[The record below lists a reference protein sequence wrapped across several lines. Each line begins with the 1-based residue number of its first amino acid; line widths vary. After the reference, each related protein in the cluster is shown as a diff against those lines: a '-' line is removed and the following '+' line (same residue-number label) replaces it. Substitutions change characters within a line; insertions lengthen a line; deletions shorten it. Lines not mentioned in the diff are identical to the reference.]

1 MATREALLDH
11 LWKEVINVHLRDQ
24 ALDNIIKNCRRN
36 PDGPFG
42 DTGAAIERMLAAG
55 VSRRDLRL
63 VLRNVAYEAAFG
75 TLYALSDPGAE
86 EEDDVS
92 TLYEEL
98 LMADPSGMEGRPGSA
113 DAADGGRNSSQ
124 DALG

>member
-1 MATREALLDH
+1 MATRKKLLDH
-11 LWKEVINVHLRDQ
+11 LWKEVINVHLRDE
-24 ALDNIIKNCRRN
+24 ALDNIIAHCRRN
-36 PDGPFG
+36 PDGSFG

-63 VLRNVAYEAAFG
+63 VLRNNAYEAVFG
-75 TLYALSDPGAE
+75 TLYALSDPGE
-86 EEDDVS
+86 QDDDDVS

-113 DAADGGRNSSQ
+113 DAV
-124 DALG
+124 